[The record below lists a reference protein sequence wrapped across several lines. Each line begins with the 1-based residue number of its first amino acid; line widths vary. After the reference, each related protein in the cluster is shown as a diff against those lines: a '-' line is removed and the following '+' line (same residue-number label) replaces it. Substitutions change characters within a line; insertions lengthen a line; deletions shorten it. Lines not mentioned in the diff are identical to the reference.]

1 MTDTKTIDAENPKCS
16 SWCGSTSLCLL
27 AWCSIALFFF
37 LISWAVGGDE
47 FAQSIGGYYTLT
59 ALVGGMVV
67 GLALKLIPRLR
78 GAGTPQH

>member
-1 MTDTKTIDAENPKCS
+1 MSDIKITEAENPNCS

-47 FAQSIGGYYTLT
+47 FAASIGGYYTLT
-59 ALVGGMVV
+59 FLLCGIVV
-67 GLALKLIPRLR
+67 GLALKIIPRLR
-78 GAGTPQH
+78 GEGSPQH